1 LVEWIFETQRIVT
14 RGKIDD
20 VVDDIVKLLE
30 YPKGFP
36 QGHLMSA
43 GQMRMYGFDLHFSVA
58 VRGRNPNGSELLI
71 GLFPV
76 QL

>member
-1 LVEWIFETQRIVT
+1 
-14 RGKIDD
+14 
-20 VVDDIVKLLE
+20 
-30 YPKGFP
+30 
-36 QGHLMSA
+36 
-43 GQMRMYGFDLHFSVA
+43 MRMYGFDLHFSVA